1 MGFALIVCIVN
12 TLIYNNMAFDLAF
25 STTDYNQGQS
35 ILINDESTDWANVPG
50 GLVSV
55 KFSITSLYDGV
66 VLSVSPVVKTVLVG
80 TTPFVEGFSYEITAV
95 ELGFGSGDT
104 ISDSI
109 YNIVMT
115 INDAG
120 GVVVGSGNT
129 YTSNEV
135 VYYNAMYTRDN
146 FIATKAAYL
155 DEVYNKDMDYAN
167 WLDFLVTSIESNAVV
182 GNTSAIFYIFDVFL
196 RLDT

>member
-1 MGFALIVCIVN
+1 MAFALK
-12 TLIYNNMAFDLAF
+12 F
-25 STTDYNQGQS
+25 STNDYNQGKS
-35 ILINDESTDWANVPG
+35 LLINDESTDWANVPG
-50 GLVSV
+50 GILSAR
-55 KFSITSLYDGV
+55 FTITSLYTGV

-80 TTPFVEGFSYEITAV
+80 TTPFVEGFSYEITNID
-95 ELGFGSGDT
+95 LGFSATDT

-109 YNIVMT
+109 YQIVMN
-115 INDAG
+115 ILDVG
-120 GVVVGSGNT
+120 GVVVGSANT

-155 DEVYNKDMDYAN
+155 DTVYNKDMDYAN
-167 WLDFLVTSIESNAVV
+167 WLDFLVTGIESNAVV
-182 GNTSAIFYIFDVFL
+182 GNTSAIYYTFDIFK

>member
-1 MGFALIVCIVN
+1 
-12 TLIYNNMAFDLAF
+12 MAFDLLF
-25 STTDYNQGQS
+25 STEDYNQGES
-35 ILINDESTDWANVPG
+35 ILINDESTDWANVPAG
-50 GLVSV
+50 VLSAS
-55 KFSITSLYDGV
+55 FSITSMYDGV
-66 VLSVSPVVKTVLVG
+66 VLDPTPFTKTVLVS

-95 ELGFGSGDT
+95 ELGFGSGET
-104 ISDSI
+104 IPDSI
-109 YNIVMT
+109 YTIVMT
-115 INDAG
+115 INDVG
-120 GVVVGSGNT
+120 GVIVGAGNT
-129 YTSNEV
+129 HTSNEV

-182 GNTSAIFYIFDVFL
+182 GNTSAIFYIFDIFE